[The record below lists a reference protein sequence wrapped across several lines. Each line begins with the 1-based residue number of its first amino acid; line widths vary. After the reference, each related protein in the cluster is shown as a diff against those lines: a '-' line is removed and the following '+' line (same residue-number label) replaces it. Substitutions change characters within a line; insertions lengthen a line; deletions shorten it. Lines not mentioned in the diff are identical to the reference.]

1 MITSYRTDERLI
13 EESKRL
19 FNHCLKTVRYTDAY
33 IVNIILEM
41 FKMYPNNKQSL
52 SLIQIFGKMC
62 VIINKS
68 LI

>member
-13 EESKRL
+13 EESKIL
-19 FNHCLKTVRYTDAY
+19 FNYCLKTVRYTDTY

-41 FKMYPNNKQSL
+41 FKMYPNNKRSL
-52 SLIQIFGKMC
+52 SFIQIFDKMC
-62 VIINKS
+62 VIISKS